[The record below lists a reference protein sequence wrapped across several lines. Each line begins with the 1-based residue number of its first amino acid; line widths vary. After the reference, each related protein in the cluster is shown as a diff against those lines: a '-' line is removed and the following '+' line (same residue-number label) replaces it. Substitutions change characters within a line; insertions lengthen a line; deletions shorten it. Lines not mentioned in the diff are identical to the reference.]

1 MSVSLSAE
9 IPRSKLGKV
18 PWVLTHG
25 LADGI
30 QFNVACW
37 PLFLAWQPPPRAIL
51 TCQLASLEQL
61 DKKAKRMPAS
71 VNAIN
76 TKVSV
81 V

>member
-1 MSVSLSAE
+1 M
-9 IPRSKLGKV
+9 
-18 PWVLTHG
+18 LTRG
-25 LADGI
+25 LAGTI

-51 TCQLASLEQL
+51 TWQLASLEQL

-71 VNAIN
+71 ENAIN